1 MRDDVVGGGVGG
13 GVGDDAILCCLYSIL
28 FSVIG
33 CHAACSSQYADSD
46 ITLNSN
52 QLKIFQSN
60 IFLDSPQIYSGNHCI
75 GKYWN
80 VLVVILT
87 DCLSPSHWAE
97 SGDLIGI
104 SR

>member
-1 MRDDVVGGGVGG
+1 MRDDVVGVG
-13 GVGDDAILCCLYSIL
+13 GDDAILCCFYSIL

-52 QLKIFQSN
+52 QLKIFLSN
-60 IFLDSPQIYSGNHCI
+60 IFLDSTEIYSGNHSI

-80 VLVVILT
+80 VLVILT
-87 DCLSPSHWAE
+87 DCLSPSYWVE